1 MERMELKTRID
12 EYLPSDVTIIET
24 NDDVKLIIKEV
35 MTDEARNDCY
45 LML

>member
-1 MERMELKTRID
+1 MESKELKEDRW
-12 EYLPSDVTIIET
+12 YLPSDVTTIET

-45 LML
+45 LVL